1 MTAFGSAFL
10 VFSNGIGVGSR
21 LRLAPTPSGY
31 LHAGNAFNFILN
43 WLATRLHPGAR
54 LLLRIDDLD
63 AERKRPE
70 YVQDVFDTLNWLEL
84 DWDEGP
90 RDVLDFE
97 NNWSQH
103 HRIPLY
109 EKPLAALR
117 AEGFLFACGKS
128 RRDLAPFEGAYPPE
142 FRNQGLSL
150 DQPDV
155 SWRIHTPQHFPLPDF
170 VVRRRDGIPAY
181 QIASLNDDQHF
192 GVSHVIRGED
202 LRDSSA
208 AQLFLAGCLAWPD
221 MERLQILHHP
231 LLLNER
237 QEKLS
242 KSAGA
247 QALRSQRL
255 EEMSPAAIFEQVAQ
269 ALGLPA
275 PDTIQS
281 ARALLAS
288 AAHVFLR

>member
-10 VFSNGIGVGSR
+10 AFSNGIGAGSR
-21 LRLAPTPSGY
+21 LRLAPTPSGF

-70 YVQDVFDTLNWLEL
+70 YVQDVFDTLAWLEL

-90 RDVLDFE
+90 RDALDFE
-97 NNWSQH
+97 NNWSQY

-109 EKPLAALR
+109 EKTLDALR
-117 AEGFLFACGKS
+117 REGYLFACGKS
-128 RRDLAPFEGAYPPE
+128 RRELAPFGAGYPAE

-150 DQPDV
+150 DQPEV
-155 SWRIHTPQHFPLPDF
+155 AWRIRTPQPFPLPDF
-170 VVRRRDGIPAY
+170 IVRRRDGIPAY
-181 QIASLNDDQHF
+181 QIASLSDDHHF

-202 LRDSSA
+202 LRDSSE
-208 AQLFLAGCLAWPD
+208 AQLFLAACLAWPD

-231 LLLNER
+231 LLLNDR

-255 EEMSPAAIFEQVAQ
+255 AEMSPVAIFEQVAQ
-269 ALGLPA
+269 VLGLPA
-275 PDTIQS
+275 PGAIQS
-281 ARALLAS
+281 ARALLVS